1 MVKGSTIQLRA
12 QRFIA
17 DNKLDITNARD
28 FFDGSHGSPY
38 DRGSADYYYWRPFD
52 PHKYPNGTYVGDPVT
67 DLTEEELM
75 AYSVGYELE
84 LDRKDWGVPM
94 F

>member
-1 MVKGSTIQLRA
+1 MLEGSTIQLRA
-12 QRFIA
+12 KRFIEE
-17 DNKLDITNARD
+17 NNLDISSARG
-28 FFDGSHGSPY
+28 FFENYHGSPY

-52 PHKYPNGTYVGDPVT
+52 PHKYPNGTYNGDPVT

-75 AYSVGYELE
+75 AYAVGYELE